1 MNTKPLWSI
10 LAAGVCLVLSTQ
22 SLQAAGNAE
31 EGKKKFYSCGG
42 CHAIEGYSNAYPNYH
57 VPRIGGQQEKAVLA
71 ALNGY
76 KTGDR
81 KHGELPQ
88 GNSMQ
93 GNSSGWADK
102 DLEDIA
108 TFVSKKI
115 LSTKTTPITGNPIAG
130 KEKSVV
136 CSGCHGEDGNVLDE
150 QGKVLS
156 GQEATPRLAG
166 QYEDYLIKALQEY
179 RKGELRKN
187 PNMRIF
193 ANGIKDDADIKDI
206 AAYFASQKRGL
217 VTISD

>member
-57 VPRIGGQQEKAVLA
+57 VPRLGGQHEMAVIASLKA
-71 ALNGY
+71 Y
-76 KTGDR
+76 KSGDR

-93 GNSSGWADK
+93 GNSSGWSDSDVA
-102 DLEDIA
+102 DIA
-108 TFVSKKI
+108 AYVSKKV
-115 LSTKTTPITGNPIAG
+115 LSTETAVITGNPGKG
-130 KEKSVV
+130 KEKTAV
-136 CSGCHGEDGNVLDE
+136 CAGCHGEDGNVLDE
-150 QGKVLS
+150 GGKVLNPDS
-156 GQEATPRLAG
+156 PRLAG
-166 QYEDYLIKALQEY
+166 QYEDYLIKALKDY
-179 RKGELRKN
+179 KKGVRKN
-187 PNMRIF
+187 PVM
-193 ANGIKDDADIKDI
+193 NGMAESLSDDEIKDI
-206 AAYFASQKRGL
+206 SAYYASQKRGL